1 MRTGTEDKIT
11 LALIRHG
18 ETRSNKEHR
27 YLGKTDEGL
36 SEEGRKELRRHGRQL
51 EKDGQHGTYPRV
63 DMLFSGPMCRCRET
77 AAILYPDIAPVI
89 IEEWTETDFGIFE
102 GKNYEE
108 LKDDRQYQAWIDS
121 GGRMAFPE
129 GESREAFIC
138 RCIKG
143 FGRVQETL
151 REEKKRTG
159 HFPGTV
165 GLVVHG
171 GTIMALLCT
180 YLGGDY
186 FDYRTAN
193 GEVYLC
199 RLTESEG
206 DFRWEDWNTI

>member
-1 MRTGTEDKIT
+1 MT
-11 LALIRHG
+11 LVFIRHG

-27 YLGKTDEGL
+27 YLGQTDEEL
-36 SEEGRKELRRHGRQL
+36 SEEGRKKLR
-51 EKDGQHGTYPRV
+51 QHGKYPRV
-63 DMLFSGPMCRCRET
+63 DRLFSGPMRRCRET
-77 AAILYPDIAPVI
+77 AAILYPDMDPVI
-89 IEEWTETDFGIFE
+89 IGEWTETDFGTFE

-108 LKDDRQYQAWIDS
+108 LKDDKQYQTWIDS

-129 GESREAFIC
+129 GESREAFIR
-138 RCIKG
+138 RCNKG
-143 FGRVQETL
+143 FERVKAYL
-151 REEKKRTG
+151 REEKERTG
-159 HFPGTV
+159 RFPGTV

-186 FDYRTAN
+186 FDYRMAN